1 MSRNNIPFAHID
13 WLLIV
18 PVLLISAASLTVMN
32 SFVGESALFER
43 QLMWQA
49 VALGLMLL
57 ISMVDWHFLRRTD
70 VLIYAFVITILML
83 VAVLFFGI
91 DVNGAH
97 SWFRVGGVSFQP
109 SDLAKVI
116 ILLILAKYFSRRHI
130 EIADVK
136 HIIVSGLYAF
146 AIFTLIFLQP
156 DFGSAIVIFFIPS
169 DAVNSLLQ

>member
-97 SWFRVGGVSFQP
+97 SW
-109 SDLAKVI
+109 
-116 ILLILAKYFSRRHI
+116 
-130 EIADVK
+130 
-136 HIIVSGLYAF
+136 
-146 AIFTLIFLQP
+146 
-156 DFGSAIVIFFIPS
+156 
-169 DAVNSLLQ
+169 